1 MRSLFQRVSPLV
13 LAAVLVAPVA
23 LVGCS
28 AHVRVYDPYYN
39 DYHVWDHHEVVYYQ
53 QWEVNTHRP
62 HVEFSQRNQA
72 DQKEYWTWRHS
83 QH

>member
-1 MRSLFQRVSPLV
+1 MRSFFRYTSPLV
-13 LAAVLVAPVA
+13 LAAVLAAPLA
-23 LVGCS
+23 TIGCA

-53 QWEVNTHRP
+53 QWEVATHRQ
-62 HVEFSQRNQA
+62 HVEFSQRSQGE
-72 DQKEYWTWRHS
+72 QKEYWTWRHS